1 MNETQKNYNT
11 IDYVITISKKD
22 MQILDALLKLNQ
34 SSNIIFRCE
43 NEKEHFLFTQLS
55 LGEDFNYFEDEIKK
69 EYSKIKSLL
78 DEKNKDLIL
87 DKSHKLLM
95 DCGIN
100 CNHND
105 YNKEKRCPLIKDK
118 AHYDLIQIL
127 SKA

>member
-1 MNETQKNYNT
+1 MNETQKNYNA

-69 EYSKIKSLL
+69 EYSKI
-78 DEKNKDLIL
+78 
-87 DKSHKLLM
+87 
-95 DCGIN
+95 
-100 CNHND
+100 
-105 YNKEKRCPLIKDK
+105 
-118 AHYDLIQIL
+118 
-127 SKA
+127 